1 MFDLVEEISKAKAED
16 LEGILRAV
24 LARYGELF
32 PDWEVTTISV
42 QKTGDRNAQIDQ
54 HIQLLTRL
62 KQDI

>member
-1 MFDLVEEISKAKAED
+1 MIDLVEEISNAKAED
-16 LEGILRAV
+16 LERILRAV
-24 LARYGELF
+24 LDRYGELF
-32 PDWEVTTISV
+32 PDWEVSTISL

>member
-54 HIQLLTRL
+54 HIQLLTRM

>member
-16 LEGILRAV
+16 LESILRAV